1 MKGKRLFVAEKPSVG
16 RTIATYLGACEKHDG
31 WLEGPSD
38 IVTWVRGHVVDLVEP
53 DGYEDQPWGRPWRL
67 EALPMVP
74 DRFMWHVSEEDG
86 ADGLYR
92 TVTRL
97 MDRADVSVIVHACD
111 DDREGEGIFRRVL
124 RVHPTDKPV
133 LRLWQHSLEDAALAS
148 ALASMRPDTDYDG
161 LGDAAAGRAVADW
174 LVGMNLTRA
183 CTKTYSRMVHAG
195 RVTSPTLHLVCERT
209 RANADFTRMPFW
221 QLEATLLCGLVLRG
235 ERLGTEAAGNIVLKD
250 CEGGRAR
257 VTKVE
262 RHHRHAHAPALFD
275 LTGLQREAARRYG
288 LTAKQTLDAA
298 QALYEAKL
306 MTYPRTDSTYVTSD
320 MADEVRRLVSS
331 AGVRGIVGESC
342 VAALAGCSVDVSRVI
357 CDERVN
363 GHPALLP
370 TSLATHER
378 MAGLPA
384 DQASVLRL
392 VCVRLL
398 VALAEDSE
406 VDTATVEA
414 VLGGHD
420 LAGRVACETH
430 AGWRAVE
437 RAALGREERTRTDG
451 EDEEADV
458 LLPAGLVEGSEQI
471 ISALRLQTGET
482 KPPKPYTDDTLLAA
496 MQRADR
502 LIDDKALAMAMRDSS
517 SHSGG
522 LGAPS
527 SRADVIEE
535 LVRREYVRREGKGKA
550 KILIATDEGFGVDAC
565 VPASL
570 KSVEL
575 TATWEEKLGDIE
587 HGRATLESFVG
598 YAKGFTRQLV
608 REVADTKD
616 PSLVLTGSRSYGA
629 CPRCGA
635 PVVRA
640 KSGRLYYC
648 SSRKGHHDDE
658 KGWVVDDE
666 GCGFR
671 IFPDQTTDRE
681 GKKRK
686 DPYRL
691 SESQVEAL
699 LAGKEVKAGAN
710 RRVLDKEWG
719 VSIAQAPSAR
729 GSSRGTRGGR

>member
-1 MKGKRLFVAEKPSVG
+1 MNEKRLFIAEKPSVG
-16 RTIATYLGACEKHDG
+16 RTIAAFLGACERHDG
-31 WLEGPSD
+31 WLEGPTD
-38 IVTWVRGHVVDLVEP
+38 VVTWVRGHVVDLIEP
-53 DGYEDQPWGRPWRL
+53 DGYDGQPWGRPWRL
-67 EALPMVP
+67 EALPMIP
-74 DRFMWHVSEEDG
+74 DKFVWHVSEEDG
-86 ADGLYR
+86 ADGFYR

-97 MDRADVSVIVHACD
+97 MERPDVSVIVHACD

-124 RVHPTDKPV
+124 RMHPTDKPV
-133 LRLWQHSLEDAALAS
+133 LRLWQHSLEDAALAI
-148 ALASMRPDTDYDG
+148 AVAGMRPDTDYDG
-161 LGDAAAGRAVADW
+161 LGDAAAGRAYADW

-209 RANADFTRMPFW
+209 RANADFTSMPFW
-221 QLEATLLCGLVLRG
+221 QVEATLPCGLVLRG
-235 ERLGTEAAGNIVLKD
+235 ERLGTEAAAAAVLRD
-250 CEGGRAR
+250 CEGERAR
-257 VTKVE
+257 ITKVD
-262 RHHRHAHAPALFD
+262 RHHRRSHAPALFD

-288 LTAKQTLDAA
+288 LTAKQTLAAA

-331 AGVRGIVGESC
+331 AGVRGIVGELC
-342 VAALAGCSVDVSRVI
+342 VAALAGCVTDISRVI
-357 CDERVN
+357 CDEKVN

-370 TSLATHER
+370 TGLATHER
-378 MAGLPA
+378 MAGLPG
-384 DQASVLRL
+384 DQATVLRL
-392 VCVRLL
+392 VCVRLM

-406 VDTATVEA
+406 ADTATVETT
-414 VLGGHD
+414 LGGHD
-420 LAGRVACETH
+420 LTGRVSHETH

-437 RAALGREERTRTDG
+437 RAAADKGEQARTGNEDDG
-451 EDEEADV
+451 EDV
-458 LLPAGLVEGSEQI
+458 LLPAGLVEGSDQTV
-471 ISALRLQTGET
+471 SACRLQTGET

-502 LIDDKALAMAMRDSS
+502 LIDDKALASAMRDSS

-535 LVRREYVRREGKGKA
+535 LVHREYVRREGKGKA
-550 KILIATDEGFGVDAC
+550 KSLVATDEGFVIDAC

-575 TATWEEKLGDIE
+575 TAVWEEKLGDVE

-616 PSLVLTGSRSYGA
+616 PSLVATGSRSYGP

-635 PVVRA
+635 PIIRSRNG
-640 KSGRLYYC
+640 KLYYC

-658 KGWVVDDE
+658 RGWVVDDE

-671 IFPDQTTDRE
+671 IFPDQMTDRE

-686 DPYRL
+686 DPYKL

-699 LAGKEVKAGAN
+699 LAGKVVKAGAN
-710 RRVLDKEWG
+710 RRILDKKWG
-719 VSIAQAPSAR
+719 VSIAQASSSR
-729 GSSRGTRGGR
+729 GSSRGAKGGR